1 MRTYKVWISFTTVA
15 RVLLYNSL
23 LTAQSDILN
32 FFHAYEIITLHMRT
46 QENESTKAFKEC
58 YILIHFFI
66 RFHIIILEFC
76 DNLRMN
82 YNIGN
87 ENENFN

>member
-15 RVLLYNSL
+15 RVLLYNS
-23 LTAQSDILN
+23 DIIH

-58 YILIHFFI
+58 YILIHFFYTFSYNYP
-66 RFHIIILEFC
+66 RILW
-76 DNLRMN
+76 
-82 YNIGN
+82 
-87 ENENFN
+87 